1 MCFRP
6 LGEVDRSVEV
16 TVDRMPA
23 CAGEDAIGQL
33 QVGIAA
39 TADRAELARRVP
51 AVGSF
56 NFAAAPGVFVAQ
68 LAGEFGPGRVTDGLS
83 EPMVSQHPGH
93 VEVFED
99 EPVVGLDQRV
109 GDLMQE
115 VAADVGDTVM
125 VSTQSGYRITT
136 VV

>member
-1 MCFRP
+1 
-6 LGEVDRSVEV
+6 LGEVDRS
-16 TVDRMPA
+16 
-23 CAGEDAIGQL
+23 
-33 QVGIAA
+33 
-39 TADRAELARRVP
+39 
-51 AVGSF
+51 
-56 NFAAAPGVFVAQ
+56 
-68 LAGEFGPGRVTDGLS
+68 
-83 EPMVSQHPGH
+83 